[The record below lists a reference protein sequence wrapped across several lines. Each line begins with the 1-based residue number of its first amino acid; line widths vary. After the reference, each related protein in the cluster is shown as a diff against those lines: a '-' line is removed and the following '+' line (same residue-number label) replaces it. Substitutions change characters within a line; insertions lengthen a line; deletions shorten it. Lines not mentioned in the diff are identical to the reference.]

1 MRSFPRPLSPWLI
14 LALAALLAPAAAP
27 ALDAAPAR
35 KPAAPGSPPAKSEA
49 DAPAPEQKPGEAAP
63 LAPAPVVALRLPLLD
78 DRFAST
84 PVAVVGE
91 EVMTMRDLGDALA
104 TSHQDRKKAKAAA
117 VGSGNEF
124 QAILE
129 RIVDMRLIVL
139 EAREMG
145 LDQLPEVAQSI
156 ASFRERTLRAVL
168 KQQVVADA
176 KADPEKAETIY
187 RDMIREYRVLSLFF
201 DKKEDAE
208 KLPDLLAGG
217 KKLEE
222 VAKQLIAEKKA
233 KGDGVPHD
241 VPAAVIAPPIRIAL
255 ESTQAGALTAPIAT
269 GKGFVVARLDEV
281 KYPENADKRAAAA
294 EEAQVVAEKERWTAF
309 FYGLAKKSLKRDDK
323 LVKAVDFEAKKPGFE
338 ALKKDRRVIAQ
349 IKGGKPITVGALAVE
364 TETTFFH
371 GIQQGIDEKRV
382 NEQKWKSLDKL
393 VYNQVLDQEAARRK
407 IAETE
412 AYRREVE
419 QYTRSVLFGTFVQR
433 AILPDV
439 KVQEEEVQKYYEAHK
454 AEFTYPGFYKLE
466 AVAFAS
472 AKPAQA
478 ALDRLKAGTDLKWL
492 RANVEGQLRGEDR
505 ALQLDGSTF
514 AANSL
519 PPALAQSLTNAVAG
533 DYRLFSFGNQ
543 YYAIGVLEVTP
554 PKAQPID
561 EVKADILKKLMDEHT
576 TASVKDWGEKLRKVH
591 ATRIFVTQIE
601 G

>member
-1 MRSFPRPLSPWLI
+1 MRSFLRSLSPWLI
-14 LALAALLAPAAAP
+14 LVLGALFVPAAAP

-35 KPAAPGSPPAKSEA
+35 KPAAAPASPSKSEA
-49 DAPAPEQKPGEAAP
+49 AAPAPESKPGEAAP
-63 LAPAPVVALRLPLLD
+63 LAPAPVVALKVPLLD
-78 DRFAST
+78 DRFASI
-84 PVAVVGE
+84 PVAVLGD
-91 EVMTMRDLGDALA
+91 EVLTMRDLGDALA
-104 TSHQDRKKAKAAA
+104 TSHQDRKKAKAGA
-117 VGSGNEF
+117 VGSGSEF

-145 LDQLPEVAQSI
+145 LDQLPEVAQGI
-156 ASFRERTLRAVL
+156 ASFKERTLRTVL
-168 KQQVVADA
+168 RQQVVADV
-176 KADPEKAETIY
+176 KADPKKAESVY
-187 RDMIREYRVLSLFF
+187 RDMVREYRLLSLFF

-208 KLPDLLAGG
+208 KLPELLAGG
-217 KKLEE
+217 KKLED
-222 VAKQLIAEKKA
+222 VAKQLVAEKKA

-241 VPAAVIAPPIRIAL
+241 VPAAALAPPIRIAL
-255 ESTQAGALTAPIAT
+255 ESTQAGALTAAIPT

-281 KYPENADKRAAAA
+281 KYPENDGKRAEAA
-294 EEAQVVAEKERWTAF
+294 EEAQVLAEKERWSTF
-309 FYGLAKKSLKRDDK
+309 FYGLAQKTLKRDDK

-338 ALKKDRRVIAQ
+338 ALKKDRRVVAQ

-371 GIQQGIDEKRV
+371 GIRQGIDEKRV

-412 AYRREVE
+412 EYQREVE
-419 QYTRSVLFGTFVQR
+419 RYSRSVLFGTFVQR

-472 AKPAQA
+472 AKQAQA
-478 ALDRLKAGTDLKWL
+478 AFDRLKAGTDLKWL

-505 ALQLDGSTF
+505 TLQLDGTTF

-519 PPALAQSLTNAVAG
+519 PPALAQSLANAAAG
-533 DYRLFSFGNQ
+533 DYRLFPLGNQ

-554 PKAQPID
+554 PKAQPVD
-561 EVKADILKKLMDEHT
+561 EVKADILKKLMDEHM
-576 TASVKDWGEKLRKVH
+576 TASVKDWGAKLRKVH